1 LADHESLSGALR
13 PESAAAAIGR
23 RIVSGNL
30 TPGTTLPNLDR
41 LAEEFSISRLTMRE
55 AIRMLAGKG
64 LVSSTPRRGTV
75 VRPPED
81 WSRLDADVLGWQIG
95 AMPNAAFIRNLFE
108 LRRMVEPEA
117 AVLAATRANERDIGA
132 IEQAFAAMAAAESS
146 APDSIKADVAFHQ
159 AILRATGNEFIA
171 ALAPTIGQ
179 ALTLAITIQRG
190 AWPDVEN
197 FVPSHRAILDAIQR
211 GDVADARTTVNTLL
225 ARAEVDA
232 LDGIRL
238 RGNDDTQSRNP
249 GVHGSEPWTPV
260 RSRAKATAAKSKV
273 ADGRR

>member
-1 LADHESLSGALR
+1 MLGH
-13 PESAAAAIGR
+13 
-23 RIVSGNL
+23 L

-41 LAEEFSISRLTMRE
+41 LAEEFSMSRLTMRE

-64 LVSSTPRRGTV
+64 LVSSAPRRGTV

-95 AMPNAAFIRNLFE
+95 AVPNAAFIRNLFE

-117 AVLAATRANERDIGA
+117 AALAASRANARDIA
-132 IEQAFAAMAAAESS
+132 TIERALAAMAAAESR
-146 APDSIKADVAFHQ
+146 APESISADVDFHQ
-159 AILRATGNEFIA
+159 AILKATGNEFIA

-179 ALTLAITIQRG
+179 ALMLAITIQRD

-197 FVPSHRAILDAIQR
+197 FVPSHQLIFDAIQR
-211 GDVADARTTVNTLL
+211 GDVEAARKAVNTLL
-225 ARAEVDA
+225 VRAEVDA

-238 RGNDDTQSRNP
+238 MGKDKTDFGNP
-249 GVHGSEPWTPV
+249 GVHESNAWTPV
-260 RSRAKATAAKSKV
+260 RGRAQATTAKSKV
-273 ADGRR
+273 VDGRR

>member
-1 LADHESLSGALR
+1 MLGH
-13 PESAAAAIGR
+13 
-23 RIVSGNL
+23 L

-41 LAEEFSISRLTMRE
+41 LAEEFSMSRLTMRE

-64 LVSSTPRRGTV
+64 LVSSAPRRGTV

-117 AVLAATRANERDIGA
+117 AALAASRANARDIAA
-132 IEQAFAAMAAAESS
+132 IERALAAMAAAESR
-146 APDSIKADVAFHQ
+146 APESISADVDFHQ
-159 AILRATGNEFIA
+159 AILKATGNEFIA

-179 ALTLAITIQRG
+179 ALMLAITIQRD

-197 FVPSHRAILDAIQR
+197 FVPSHRLILDAIQR
-211 GDVADARTTVNTLL
+211 GDAEAARKAVNTLL
-225 ARAEVDA
+225 VRAEVDA

-238 RGNDDTQSRNP
+238 MGKDSKEFGNP
-249 GVHGSEPWTPV
+249 GVHENDASTPV
-260 RSRAKATAAKSKV
+260 RGRAQATTAKSKV